1 MDNVNLKVIGN
12 RLKAKRK
19 ELHITQDTMA
29 EQLKITTFFI
39 SRIEN
44 GKSNMSLSVLNDLC
58 QYLELDM
65 AEVVRGTNPGKK
77 NYLDEDVAKRL
88 EQLSPKQKEML
99 LDIMDTFI
107 KHSKD

>member
-1 MDNVNLKVIGN
+1 MENVNLKIIGN

-19 ELHITQDTMA
+19 ELHITQDVMA

-44 GKSNMSLSVLNDLC
+44 GKANMSISVLNDLC
-58 QYLELDM
+58 SYLKLDM
-65 AEVVRGTNPGKK
+65 SEVVRGTNPSQV

-88 EQLSPKQKEML
+88 QQLSPKQKEMI
-99 LDIMDTFI
+99 LDIIDTFI

>member
-44 GKSNMSLSVLNDLC
+44 GKANMSLSVLK
-58 QYLELDM
+58 YLDLDM
-65 AEVVRGTNPGKK
+65 SEVVRGANPSQE

-88 EQLSPKQKEML
+88 EQLSPKQKEMI

-107 KHSKD
+107 NHSKD